1 MLNYH
6 TCRSD
11 RDVLQYASLYTL
23 YRIRVPVI
31 NVTSTVGIPALRSVV
46 TIIVLLVDPLQ
57 RSASI
62 FHRVIVSSS
71 ASSSIHSSI
80 HPSTLG
86 GRRQVR
92 VHSKAICAA
101 PDGWHR
107 SLSPAN
113 DTKVRVHIEGH
124 LRSTWQWH
132 LARPTQTA
140 NVHLQAEPHGVV
152 HCQNGRHP
160 PCFLPS
166 AGIYFHF

>member
-11 RDVLQYASLYTL
+11 RDVLQYGSLYTL

-80 HPSTLG
+80 HPSTPAG
-86 GRRQVR
+86 GRFGFTQRPSALHLTGGIALSARQTIR
-92 VHSKAICAA
+92 RFGFTSKAICGA
-101 PDGWHR
+101 PGSGI
-107 SLSPAN
+107 SL
-113 DTKVRVHIEGH
+113 DQHK
-124 LRSTWQWH
+124 L
-132 LARPTQTA
+132 PT
-140 NVHLQAEPHGVV
+140 
-152 HCQNGRHP
+152 CP
-160 PCFLPS
+160 PTS
-166 AGIYFHF
+166 